1 MREWLPTP
9 VFCPEEF
16 LWPEESDGLQS
27 MGSKRVR
34 HDLIC
39 THMHIHTDPGGTT
52 VKNLLGNAE
61 DAGDIQTRLGD

>member
-1 MREWLPTP
+1 
-9 VFCPEEF
+9 
-16 LWPEESDGLQS
+16 

-61 DAGDIQTRLGD
+61 DARDIQTRLGD